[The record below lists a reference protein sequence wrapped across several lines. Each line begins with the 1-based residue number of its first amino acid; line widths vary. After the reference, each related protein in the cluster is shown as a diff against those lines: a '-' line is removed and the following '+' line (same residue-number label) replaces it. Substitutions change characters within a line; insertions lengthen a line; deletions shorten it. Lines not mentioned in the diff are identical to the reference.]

1 MLKLKSISLLLTI
14 WNCIHISF
22 KIILVHYINVL
33 TFLLTISCRLCFTF
47 LFSILYSV
55 CSYLHF
61 NIYCFLFLFMPWFKQ
76 TLSNNIQSLRELL
89 ITIHKFLQYLYLS
102 TPGAGYTCVQTISY
116 SPGTKLIRTQDSPV
130 HTSVRTGRTTRCI
143 KSKLK

>member
-1 MLKLKSISLLLTI
+1 MLKLKSISLLLI
-14 WNCIHISF
+14 ILNCIHISF

-89 ITIHKFLQYLYLS
+89 FINSCYICNIYLHLEPGTPVFRPSLILQVQNSLGLRTPLS
-102 TPGAGYTCVQTISY
+102 THLLELVEQ
-116 SPGTKLIRTQDSPV
+116 QDV
-130 HTSVRTGRTTRCI
+130 
-143 KSKLK
+143 LNLN